1 MTTTDRV
8 PVPPSAPPAG
18 PDSGSW
24 PRGRHR
30 PGRARVAGIDA
41 ARGLAVL
48 GMIVAHVAVAA
59 GSSWLVQAVNGRA
72 AVLFAVLGGV
82 SLSLMAAPVLAAPTA
97 RNRVWLRR
105 RIAVRGLLLVVLG
118 LLLAEI
124 SSGPMVILVVYGVL
138 FWLLLPVLFAPARA
152 LAVAAAVWAVAGPLL
167 SWVLRARFG
176 SPTDA
181 DGQTVLGATVH
192 LSDLTS
198 PAGLV
203 HALDTVLLSG
213 AYPVLTWMPF
223 LLLGMAV
230 GRLDL
235 RTAGTGLVAGG
246 AAGAVLG
253 YGGSWLALDVLGGR
267 DALLASVAPLAD
279 RLGVPAELALQLL
292 GGSAL
297 GTVATTTPAWLLAAT
312 PHSGSPFDVV
322 GAAGVAVAVLG
333 LCLLAARYGGRLLA
347 PLTATGAL
355 ALTLYAGHIA
365 LLASLGEWPQTAPWA
380 ATALVAGLAVAS
392 AWAWRGLVGR
402 GPLEAL
408 VHSVSVRAA
417 DSPPTVGDRGS
428 APAPMPGGSAAREA
442 RDMQNGTPGRAPD
455 TIGYRG
461 SSDPAWEEAR

>member
-1 MTTTDRV
+1 MTTTDRA
-8 PVPPSAPPAG
+8 PAPPSTPPAG
-18 PDSGSW
+18 PDSGRHR
-24 PRGRHR
+24 PGRHR
-30 PGRARVAGIDA
+30 PGRARVAGVDA

-82 SLSLMAAPVLAAPTA
+82 SLALMAAPVLAAPSA

-176 SPTDA
+176 STPDA
-181 DGQTVLGATVH
+181 DGRTVLGATVQ

-235 RTAGTGLVAGG
+235 RTAGTRLVAGG

-253 YGGSWLALDVLGGR
+253 YCGSWLALDVLGGR
-267 DALLASVAPLAD
+267 DALLASVAPVAD

-333 LCLLAARYGGRLLA
+333 LCLLAARYGGRLLD

-365 LLASLGEWPQTAPWA
+365 LLAALGGWPQTAPWA
-380 ATALVAGLAVAS
+380 ATALVAVLAVAS

-408 VHSVSVRAA
+408 VHGVPLRVAG
-417 DSPPTVGDRGS
+417 SPPTVGDPGS
-428 APAPMPGGSAAREA
+428 DRAPMPRRAAPGEA
-442 RDMQNGTPGRAPD
+442 GDMEGTTAGRAAD
-455 TIGYRG
+455 TIGYRE
-461 SSDPAWEEAR
+461 SSEPHTGEAR